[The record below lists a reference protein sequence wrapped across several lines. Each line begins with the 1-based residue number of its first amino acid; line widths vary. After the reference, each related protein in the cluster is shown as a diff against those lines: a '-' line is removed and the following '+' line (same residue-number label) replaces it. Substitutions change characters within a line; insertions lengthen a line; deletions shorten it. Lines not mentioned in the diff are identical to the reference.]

1 MSFNAD
7 KCFTLHITKKRKTTE
22 YDYKLHDQKLEV
34 TKDNKYLGVT
44 ISTDLS
50 WNSHIN
56 NIYAK
61 ANRTISFLRR
71 NIHSCPKEVKRNAYT
86 TLVRSSVELVRDSS
100 VVRRHYILL
109 LEPSDVRA
117 QYIRKTAD
125 LPHQLWVGTFPR
137 FVAIGF
143 Y

>member
-1 MSFNAD
+1 MNIICQSLYYQYILD
-7 KCFTLHITKKRKTTE
+7 KFHLFKSPKTFR
-22 YDYKLHDQKLEV
+22 V
-34 TKDNKYLGVT
+34 
-44 ISTDLS
+44 IS

-86 TLVRSSVELVRDSS
+86 TLVRPSVELVRDSS

-109 LEPSDVRA
+109 LEPSDIRA

-125 LPHQLWVGTFPR
+125 LPHHLWVGTFPR